1 MQISQ
6 KDKLIIGSLVVI
18 LLVGIGF
25 AIITVVHTS
34 KKGFNSKDKD
44 TTSLVKD
51 SSTEG
56 EFSVATVSLNSVDN
70 NVSTTATT
78 SNKQSLPSSTYGR
91 FAYKSSASI
100 LSNNQ
105 KGTVTIGASQ
115 NDPKT
120 ETVSFYPDTK
130 TINPE
135 TEIKNSANYT
145 DNGEQSFGNNT
156 FNVYQSNQDGSVVYI
171 TSNDSRAI
179 VIVIPPTNDS
189 GIASSYVDLSSINFL
204 LSET

>member
-1 MQISQ
+1 MQVSQ
-6 KDKLIIGSLVVI
+6 KDKLIIGSLVII

-25 AIITVVHTS
+25 AIITIVHTS
-34 KKGFNSKDKD
+34 KKGFNNKNKD
-44 TTSLVKD
+44 TNSLVKD
-51 SSTEG
+51 RSAEG
-56 EFSVATVSLNSVDN
+56 EFSVATVSLNNIDN
-70 NVSTTATT
+70 KVSTTT

-91 FAYKSSASI
+91 FTYKSSASI

-120 ETVSFYPDTK
+120 ETVTFYPDIT
-130 TINPE
+130 TVNPE
-135 TEIKNSANYT
+135 TEIKNSDTYT
-145 DNGEQSFGNNT
+145 DTGEQSFGNNT